1 MGPDEGGGFFDR
13 LHALVQHRCV
23 ELPDV
28 AHAVKEQG
36 QSVTA
41 LSPAIARPAHE
52 AGAVRRVLDGW
63 SLPMSVH
70 AVMTSRLMPARVG
83 LFIDFLAGR
92 LTI

>member
-36 QSVTA
+36 HGVA
-41 LSPAIARPAHE
+41 ARPAHE

-63 SLPMSVH
+63 SLPMAVH
-70 AVMTSRLMPARVG
+70 AVMTSRLMPARVR